1 MKKYLAFLLCLF
13 VGQLFAQNVTI
24 STTEDIL
31 CPGQSADLT
40 VNANL
45 GNRVADFPMIA
56 GQEMI
61 INYAQNFTIGT
72 FTYEFWFQTTD
83 NIVLL
88 PEHVDGLYIY
98 DATMGQNFAV
108 YPQQIWSPTHR
119 RSSGVSVG
127 ANGISIIEHS
137 HQFVASRFSLA
148 VPLVG
153 WHHVAVV
160 YTNSNFEVFLDGVS
174 VGTRLNGSNY
184 PPHPTSGLVPVTVAC
199 KPNLG
204 NGYPAASGI
213 DDDPNDRYY
222 GQLDEFRVWN
232 TALTASDVANIYNR
246 KLVVNNMANNVLH
259 MSFDMSTHINT
270 TTNNPTVTVTGINP
284 ANGAS
289 VAYNPN
295 TAGVTYPQ
303 VNIPQI
309 ETFAGSS
316 LATAITG
323 PFLTAYL
330 WNNSS
335 TNQTI
340 TVNPTAA
347 TTTYTVTASTGTA
360 TATGSITIS
369 VSTPTAIISKTS
381 PSTICSNE
389 FALLSANSGSS
400 YLWSN
405 GDTTQQ
411 SQVNSAGAYSVMVT
425 NADGCTATSTNFDLA
440 VNPAPLASIS
450 ALSATTFCDG
460 GSVILTTD
468 STSVNNWSNGE
479 SFYNATITTSGWY
492 SVTNTN
498 ELNCSVVSDSIQ
510 VVVNPNPIA
519 TITPSGP
526 TNFCQGLSVDL
537 LANGGTISWSNGSVD
552 SLITINN
559 TDTLTLTVSSE
570 FGCVGQ
576 ISEIITVYELP
587 IVTAPN
593 DTLVCLSNNTFSGEA
608 FPTGGTWSGNNVTND
623 TLTFVN
629 PGVYLIS
636 YLFTNSNACSNSDTM
651 LVQVDAPLPVSAG
664 TDINQCQ
671 PTNPI
676 DLSLNSASP
685 ADGTWSGPFLTGTI
699 ANPIDVGL
707 YTYTYSFN
715 DVCSSTD
722 SIHFHVYAVPA
733 APTISGNLYI
743 CKGVPSP
750 LWSNYVGGNVWSTSS
765 TNDTIYI
772 ADSGI
777 YGLTYIDS
785 NGCSSSNQVTVQE
798 YPETTPLDISGPT
811 AVLNGSQQSYSI
823 NPQPGYTYTW
833 NVNGGTIL
841 SGQGTSS
848 IEVLWDST
856 ASSFASV
863 QIIWSNTYGCEHSDA
878 QAVSIQPDAVE
889 EGLSFSEQ
897 IQLFPNPTQGIFRL
911 KGLNPNKT
919 YDLTILDLRGKA
931 NSHLSVNQRAEIEVN
946 AFELQSGLYFIRI
959 FDEENAITL
968 PLQIIH

>member
-1 MKKYLAFLLCLF
+1 MKKYLSLFLVLL
-13 VGQLFAQNVTI
+13 VGSLFAQNVTI
-24 STTEDIL
+24 STTDNIL

-40 VNANL
+40 ANANL

-61 INYAQNFTIGT
+61 INNAQNFTIGT
-72 FTYEFWFQTTD
+72 FSYEFWFQTVD

-88 PEHVDGLYIY
+88 PERVDGLYVY
-98 DATMGQNFAV
+98 DGTMGQNYAI
-108 YPQQIWSPTHR
+108 YPQQVWSPTHR

-127 ANGISIIEHS
+127 ANGFCIVEHS
-137 HQFVASRFSLA
+137 HQFIASRFTYA
-148 VPLVG
+148 VTLNG
-153 WHHVAVV
+153 WHHLAVV

-174 VGTRLNGSNY
+174 VGTRSNGSNY
-184 PPHPTSGLVPVTVAC
+184 PPHPTTGLVPVTVAC
-199 KPNLG
+199 RPNLG
-204 NGYPAASGI
+204 NGYPAVAGI

-222 GQLDEFRVWN
+222 GQLDEFRIWN
-232 TALTASDVANIYNR
+232 TALTAGQVANIYNR
-246 KLVVNNMANNVLH
+246 KLVVNNMTNNVLH

-309 ETFAGSS
+309 GTFAGSS
-316 LATAITG
+316 LATAVTG

-330 WNNSS
+330 WNNSL

-347 TTTYTVTASTGTA
+347 STTYTVTASTGTA

-369 VSTPTAIISKTS
+369 VSNPTAIITTTS

-389 FALLSANSGSS
+389 FALLSANSGSN

-411 SQVNSAGAYSVMVT
+411 AQVNTAGAYSVVVT
-425 NADGCTATSTNFDLA
+425 NADGCNATSVDFNLT
-440 VNPAPLASIS
+440 VNPAPLASIN

-460 GSVILTTD
+460 GSVVLTTD
-468 STSVNNWSNGE
+468 STSVNNWSNGD
-479 SFYNATITTSGWY
+479 SLYNATITTSGWY
-492 SVTNTN
+492 SVTNIN
-498 ELNCSVVSDSIQ
+498 EFNCTAISDSIEI
-510 VVVNPNPIA
+510 VVNPNPIA
-519 TITPSGP
+519 SITPSGP
-526 TNFCQGLSVDL
+526 TSFCEGLSVDL

-559 TDTLTLTVSSE
+559 TDTLTLTVSNA
-570 FGCVGQ
+570 FGCVDQ
-576 ISEIITVYELP
+576 LSEIITVYELP
-587 IVTAPN
+587 VVTAPN
-593 DTLVCLSNNTFSGEA
+593 DTLVCLSSNTFSGQA
-608 FPTGGTWSGNNVTND
+608 LPTGGTWSGNNVTND

-629 PGVYLIS
+629 PGVYSIS
-636 YLFTNSNACSNSDTM
+636 YLYTDSNACSNSDTM

-664 TDINQCQ
+664 LDINQCQ
-671 PTNPI
+671 PATPI

-685 ADGTWSGPFLTGTI
+685 VNGNWSGPFLNGTTASPVDAGI
-699 ANPIDVGL
+699 
-707 YTYTYSFN
+707 YTYIYSFN

-722 SIHFHVYAVPA
+722 SIHFNVYAVPA
-733 APTISGNLYI
+733 APTIGGNLFI

-750 LWSNYVGGNVWSTSS
+750 LWSNYVGGNEWSTNSM
-765 TNDTIYI
+765 NDTIYVT
-772 ADSGI
+772 DSGI
-777 YGLTYIDS
+777 YSLTHTDN
-785 NGCSSSNQVTVQE
+785 NGCSSSSQVTVQE
-798 YPETTPLDISGPT
+798 YPETAPLDIAGPT
-811 AVLNGSQQSYSI
+811 TVLNGSQQTYTV

-848 IEVLWDST
+848 IQVLWDST
-856 ASSFASV
+856 TSSFASV

-878 QAVSIQPDAVE
+878 QAISIQPDAVE
-889 EGLSFSEQ
+889 EGVSISEQ
-897 IQLFPNPTQGIFRL
+897 IVLFPNPSQGIFRL
-911 KGLNPNKT
+911 RGLDANKS
-919 YDLTILDLRGKA
+919 YSLNIVDLSGKIV
-931 NSHLSVNQRAEIEVN
+931 STLYVNQHTDFEVN
-946 AFELQSGLYFIRI
+946 AIELQSGMYFIRI
-959 FDEENAITL
+959 TVDGNTRTL
-968 PLQIIH
+968 PLQIIQ

>member
-1 MKKYLAFLLCLF
+1 MKKYLTFFLILL
-13 VGQLFAQNVTI
+13 VGSMYAQNVTI
-24 STTEDIL
+24 STTDNIL

-40 VNANL
+40 ANANL

-61 INYAQNFTIGT
+61 INNAQNFTIGT

-98 DATMGQNFAV
+98 DATMGQNYAV

-174 VGTRLNGSNY
+174 VGTRSNGSNY

-199 KPNLG
+199 RPNLG
-204 NGYPAASGI
+204 NGYPAVAGI

-222 GQLDEFRVWN
+222 GQLDEFRIWN
-232 TALTASDVANIYNR
+232 TALTATDIANIYNR
-246 KLVVNNMANNVLH
+246 KLVINNMANNVLH

-303 VNIPQI
+303 VEIPQI
-309 ETFAGSS
+309 GTFAGAS
-316 LATAITG
+316 LATAVTG

-335 TNQTI
+335 TAQTV
-340 TVNPTAA
+340 TVSPTTA

-369 VSTPTAIISKTS
+369 VSNPTAVITTS
-381 PSTICSNE
+381 SQDTICSNE
-389 FALLSANSGSS
+389 FALLTANLGDT

-411 SQVNSAGAYSVMVT
+411 SQVNTAGAYSVTVT
-425 NADGCTATSTNFDLA
+425 NADGCSATSTNFDLA
-440 VNPAPLASIS
+440 VNPAPLASIN
-450 ALSATTFCDG
+450 ALGATTFCDG
-460 GSVILTTD
+460 GSVVLTTD
-468 STSVNNWSNGE
+468 STSVNQWSNGD
-479 SFYNATITTSGWY
+479 SLYNATITTSGWY

-498 ELNCSVVSDSIQ
+498 EFNCTAVSNSIE

-526 TNFCQGLSVDL
+526 TSFCQGLSVDL
-537 LANGGTISWSNGSVD
+537 LANGGSLSWSNGSSD
-552 SLITINN
+552 SLIIITSN
-559 TDTLTLTVSSE
+559 DTLTLTVTNE
-570 FGCVGQ
+570 YGCIDQ
-576 ISEIITVYELP
+576 TSQIITVYDLP
-587 IVTAPN
+587 VVSAPN
-593 DTLVCLSNNTFSGEA
+593 DTLVCLSTNHFTTQA
-608 FPTGGTWSGNNVTND
+608 YPTGGSWSGQNVSSD
-623 TLTFVN
+623 TLTFTT
-629 PGVYLIS
+629 PGIYSLS
-636 YLFTNSNACSNSDTM
+636 YIYTDNNACSNSDTM
-651 LVQVDAPLPVSAG
+651 LVQVDAPLPVTAG
-664 TDINQCQ
+664 LDINQCQ
-671 PTNPI
+671 PANPI
-676 DLSLNSASP
+676 DLALNSASP
-685 ADGTWSGPFLTGTI
+685 LNGNWSGPFLNGTVASPIETGT
-699 ANPIDVGL
+699 

-715 DVCSSTD
+715 DVCSSSD
-722 SIHFHVYAVPA
+722 SIHFHVYAVPS
-733 APTISGNLYI
+733 PPIISGNLYI

-750 LWSNYVGGNVWSTSS
+750 LWSNYVGGNVWSTTSM
-765 TNDTIYI
+765 NDTIYVS
-772 ADSGI
+772 DSGV
-777 YGLTYIDS
+777 YGLTYTDN

-798 YPETTPLDISGPT
+798 YPETTPLDIAGPVT
-811 AVLNGSQQSYSI
+811 VLNGSQQTYTI
-823 NPQPGYTYTW
+823 IPQPGYTYTW
-833 NVNGGTIL
+833 NVNGGTII
-841 SGQGTSS
+841 SGQGSSS

-856 ASSFASV
+856 TSTFASV

-878 QAVSIQPDAVE
+878 QAISIQPDAVE
-889 EGLSFSEQ
+889 EGITNSEQ
-897 IQLFPNPTQGIFRL
+897 IQLFPNPSQGNFRL
-911 KGLNPNKT
+911 KGFNPTKSYQLNIFDLSGKT
-919 YDLTILDLRGKA
+919 IST
-931 NSHLSVNQRAEIEVN
+931 LSVIQRAEIEVN
-946 AFELQSGLYFIRI
+946 AFQLQSGLYIIRI
-959 FDEENAITL
+959 NNDGNTQTL
-968 PLQIIH
+968 PLQIIQ